1 MKRLLLLALIVAI
14 LALASGCAYYQ
25 KQAAP
30 QKLYNAA
37 EMEKSGM
44 ARGDYFVKKE
54 YGFRLL
60 TIPISVPEPNRMIDG
75 VIAEHQAKGV
85 TNVEVEFSEFNA
97 LLFGIPKMRV
107 TGHVV
112 K

>member
-1 MKRLLLLALIVAI
+1 MKRLLVIVAI
-14 LALASGCAYYQ
+14 MMMLALVSGCAYYQ
-25 KQAAP
+25 KQVMP
-30 QKLYNAA
+30 QKQYNAT
-37 EMEKSGM
+37 EMQKSGM
-44 ARGDYFVKKE
+44 NRGDYFVKKE

-60 TIPISVPEPNRMIDG
+60 TIPISVPEPNRMIDA
-75 VIAEHQAKGV
+75 VIAEHKAQGV